1 MSGFYEYH
9 ASDAIPLKLADFEGS
24 LDLLCTLIREQKLDI
39 MTCRISDVT
48 NQYLEYMNQLDTVDM
63 DLASD
68 FMLMAATLLQLK
80 SRALLPVEE
89 EYNEEEEE
97 YDPEEELR
105 RQVILY
111 NMFKDQ
117 ADKMAQI
124 EVLNQYYRE
133 PMYTDEDADIVIKS
147 FDRNKL
153 IEAYGQV
160 FLRFTKEEQQ
170 MAIKK
175 IKKDKFTV
183 SEKITLIST
192 VLQEKRCVKFSDLY
206 KEDASRVEII
216 TTFQA
221 LLELMKKQYLTAT
234 QENFYEDIVL
244 TLNEDMIGKPFDL
257 GELTKTEDK
266 YDE

>member
-1 MSGFYEYH
+1 MAGFYEYH
-9 ASDAIPLKLADFEGS
+9 ASDVVPLKLADFEGS
-24 LDLLCTLIREQKLDI
+24 LDLLCTLIKEQKLDI

-48 NQYLEYMNQLDTVDM
+48 AQYLEYMEQIDTVDM

-68 FMLMAATLLQLK
+68 FLLMAATLLQLK
-80 SRALLPVEE
+80 SRALLPQEE
-89 EYNEEEEE
+89 EYQEDEDEI
-97 YDPEEELR
+97 DPQEELR
-105 RQVILY
+105 RQLIIY
-111 NMFKDQ
+111 TMFKEQ
-117 ADKMAQI
+117 ADKMSAI

-133 PMYTDEDADIVIKS
+133 PMYTDEDADIVIRS
-147 FDRNKL
+147 FDLNKL
-153 IEAYGQV
+153 IDSYGQV

-183 SEKITLIST
+183 SEKIALISD
-192 VLQEKRCVKFSDLY
+192 VLQEKKSVKFSDLY
-206 KEDASRVEII
+206 KKDASRVEII

-234 QENFYEDIVL
+234 QESFYEDIVL
-244 TLNEDMIGKPFDL
+244 TINEDMDGKPLDI
-257 GELTKTEDK
+257 GELTRTEDK

>member
-1 MSGFYEYH
+1 MK
-9 ASDAIPLKLADFEGS
+9 KLN
-24 LDLLCTLIREQKLDI
+24 I
-39 MTCRISDVT
+39 
-48 NQYLEYMNQLDTVDM
+48 
-63 DLASD
+63 
-68 FMLMAATLLQLK
+68 
-80 SRALLPVEE
+80 
-89 EYNEEEEE
+89 
-97 YDPEEELR
+97 
-105 RQVILY
+105 VILDG
-111 NMFKDQ
+111 NCANPGDLSWEEFEKLG
-117 ADKMAQI
+117 
-124 EVLNQYYRE
+124 EVTVYPSTEDGQVVERAK
-133 PMYTDEDADIVIKS
+133 DADIVIKS

-170 MAIKK
+170 MAVKK

-192 VLQEKRCVKFSDLY
+192 VLQEKKSVKFSDLY

-234 QENFYEDIVL
+234 QESFYADIVL
-244 TLNEDMIGKPFDL
+244 TLNEDADGKPIDL
-257 GELTKTEDK
+257 SELTKTEDK

>member
-1 MSGFYEYH
+1 MAGFYEYH
-9 ASDAIPLKLADFEGS
+9 ASDVLKLKLADFEGS
-24 LDLLCTLIREQKLDI
+24 LDLLCTLISEQKLDI

-48 NQYLEYMNQLDTVDM
+48 QQYMEYMEQIDTVDM

-68 FMLMAATLLQLK
+68 FLVMAATLLQIK
-80 SRALLPVEE
+80 SRALLPQEE
-89 EYNEEEEE
+89 TYDEEDEE

-105 RQVILY
+105 RQLILY
-111 NMFKDQ
+111 TMFKDQ
-117 ADKMAQI
+117 ADKMARI

-147 FDRNKL
+147 FDLNKL
-153 IEAYGQV
+153 INSYGQV
-160 FLRFTKEEQQ
+160 FLRFTKEEQKL
-170 MAIKK
+170 AIKK

-183 SEKITLIST
+183 SEKISLISS
-192 VLQEKRCVKFSDLY
+192 VLQEKKSVKFSDLY
-206 KEDASRVEII
+206 KKDASRVEII

-234 QENFYEDIVL
+234 QENFCEDIVL
-244 TLNEDMIGKPFDL
+244 TINEDVDGKPLDL

-266 YDE
+266 YD

>member
-9 ASDAIPLKLADFEGS
+9 ASDVVPLRLADFEGS

-48 NQYLEYMNQLDTVDM
+48 NQYLEYMEQLDTVDM
-63 DLASD
+63 DLATD

-80 SRALLPVEE
+80 SRALLPQEE
-89 EYNEEEEE
+89 EYTEEEED
-97 YDPEEELR
+97 YNPEEELR
-105 RQVILY
+105 RQVIIY
-111 NMFKDQ
+111 NLFKEQ
-117 ADKMAQI
+117 ADKMAMI

-153 IEAYGQV
+153 IEAYGHI
-160 FLRFTKEEQQ
+160 LLSMTKEEQQ
-170 MAIKK
+170 MAVKK

-183 SEKITLIST
+183 SEKIALIST
-192 VLQEKRCVKFSDLY
+192 VLQEKKEIKFSDLY
-206 KEDASRVEII
+206 KKDASKTEII

-221 LLELMKKQYLTAT
+221 MLELMKKQYLTAT
-234 QENFYEDIVL
+234 QESFYEDIVL
-244 TLNEDMIGKPFDL
+244 TLNDAEDGKEIDL
-257 GELTKTEDK
+257 AELTKTEDK
-266 YDE
+266 YDD

>member
-1 MSGFYEYH
+1 MAGFYEYH
-9 ASDAIPLKLADFEGS
+9 ASDVVPLKLADFEGS
-24 LDLLCTLIREQKLDI
+24 LDLLCTLINEQKLDI

-48 NQYLEYMNQLDTVDM
+48 SQYLAYMDQIDTVDM
-63 DLASD
+63 DIASD
-68 FMLMAATLLQLK
+68 FLLMAATLLQLK
-80 SRALLPVEE
+80 SRALLPQEVVEE
-89 EYNEEEEE
+89 EEDEE
-97 YDPEEELR
+97 YDPQEELR
-105 RQVILY
+105 RQLIIY
-111 NMFKDQ
+111 SMFKEQ
-117 ADKMAQI
+117 ADKMARI

-147 FDRNKL
+147 FDLSKL
-153 IEAYGQV
+153 IDSYGQV
-160 FLRFTKEEQQ
+160 FLRFTKDEQQ

-192 VLQEKRCVKFSDLY
+192 VLQEKKTVKFSDLY

-244 TLNEDMIGKPFDL
+244 TINEDADGKPVDL